1 MQAAAPQNIMLNQR
15 LQQKLLQKLSPQQ
28 ILLMK
33 LLQIPTTAL
42 EQRIKQEI
50 EENPALEMEEDAE
63 DFEREEEM
71 EYDSDADDDEEF
83 DGEEQDEYDS
93 RDDEFT
99 FDDYIDED
107 DFPDYRTSVNNS
119 SPDDKAVEIPYA
131 SAVSFQELLIEQLG
145 YRKLDAQKQKIGLYI
160 IGNLDDAG
168 YLARPVDAIVDDLLF
183 TQNIK
188 TSRKEVLEVLQLIQE
203 FDPPGVG
210 ARNLQECLLIQLRRL
225 EAEDPDNDYRL
236 PIMIVDRFFEEFT
249 KKHYEK
255 ILKRGNM
262 SEEQLKDAINLILKL
277 NPKPGD
283 SITEAATAGHYVIPD
298 FIITNNDG
306 ELELSLTSR
315 NMPEL
320 RVSRN
325 YIEMLQMFSDSKKS
339 RSEKE
344 ALMFVKQKIDSA
356 RWFIDA
362 INQRQNTLYNTMRA
376 IMEYQREYFLTG
388 DETRLRPMILKDI
401 AEMVNLDISTVSRVA
416 NSKYVQTPFGT
427 FLLKSFFSES
437 MQTDDGEEV
446 STREIKKIL
455 SDCIEAESKD
465 KPLTDEQLT
474 KILNDKGYNI
484 ARRTVAKYR
493 EQLNVPV
500 ARLRKEL

>member
-1 MQAAAPQNIMLNQR
+1 MLNQR

-50 EENPALEMEEDAE
+50 EENPALEMEEDSDNFEQE
-63 DFEREEEM
+63 DDLN
-71 EYDSDADDDEEF
+71 YDDNDQDGDDYDGDDDE
-83 DGEEQDEYDS
+83 EYDS

-99 FDDYIDED
+99 FDDYLED
-107 DFPDYRTSVNNS
+107 DDIPDYRTSVNNN
-119 SPDDKAVEIPYA
+119 SPDEKAVDIPFA
-131 SAVSFQELLIEQLG
+131 SGISFQEMLIEQLG
-145 YRKLDAQKQKIGLYI
+145 YRKLDEQKHKIGLYI

-188 TSRKEVLEVLQLIQE
+188 TSRKEVLEVLQVIQE

-225 EAEDPDNDYRL
+225 AAEDPETDYRL
-236 PIMIVDRFFEEFT
+236 PILIIDRFFEEFT

-255 ILKRGNM
+255 ILKRGNI
-262 SEEQLKDAINLILKL
+262 SEEQLKEALNIILKL

-283 SITEAATAGHYVIPD
+283 SITDSHNVGHYVIPD

-315 NMPEL
+315 NTPEL

-325 YIEMLQMFSDSKKS
+325 YMEMLQMFSESKKS

-344 ALMFVKQKIDSA
+344 ALMFVKQKIDAA

-362 INQRQNTLYNTMRA
+362 INQRQNTLYNTMKA

-455 SDCIEAESKD
+455 SDCIAAESKD

-493 EQLNVPV
+493 EQLGIPV

>member
-1 MQAAAPQNIMLNQR
+1 MLNQR

-50 EENPALEMEEDAE
+50 EENPALEMEEDT
-63 DFEREEEM
+63 
-71 EYDSDADDDEEF
+71 EEF
-83 DGEEQDEYDS
+83 DNEDEMDFEGDSDEEDEDFDGDEVDEYDS
-93 RDDEFT
+93 REDEFS
-99 FDDYIDED
+99 FDDYLED
-107 DFPDYRTSVNNS
+107 DDIPDYRTNVNNT
-119 SPDDKAVEIPYA
+119 SPDDKTVELPYA
-131 SAVSFQELLIEQLG
+131 SAISFQELLIEQLG

-188 TSRKEVLEVLQLIQE
+188 TSRKEVQEVLHIIQE

-210 ARNLQECLLIQLRRL
+210 ARNLQECLLIQLRRM
-225 EAEDPDNDYRL
+225 EAENPDTDFRL
-236 PIMIVDRFFEEFT
+236 PILIVDRFFEEFT

-255 ILKRGNM
+255 ILKRGNI
-262 SEEQLKDAINLILKL
+262 SEEQLKDAINIIIKL

-283 SITEAATAGHYVIPD
+283 SVSETVLAGHYVVPD

-306 ELELSLTSR
+306 ILDVHITSR

-320 RVSRN
+320 RVSRS
-325 YIEMLQMFSDSKKS
+325 YIEMLQMFSDNKKS

-362 INQRQNTLYNTMRA
+362 IHQRQNTLYNTMRA
-376 IMEYQREYFLTG
+376 IMEYQREYFLSG

-401 AEMVNLDISTVSRVA
+401 AEMVNLDISTISRVA

-455 SDCIEAESKD
+455 SDCIAAESKD